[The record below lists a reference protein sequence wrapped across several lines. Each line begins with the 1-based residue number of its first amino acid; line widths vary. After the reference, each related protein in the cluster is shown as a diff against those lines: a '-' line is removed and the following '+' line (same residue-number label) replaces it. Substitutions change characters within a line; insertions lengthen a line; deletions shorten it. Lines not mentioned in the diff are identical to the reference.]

1 MLQKFQGLQLDDL
14 KERGD
19 EDSNVLRSQ
28 VDSKTSGMY
37 SIILFGRRLQLPISE
52 SQLCFR

>member
-14 KERGD
+14 KERGV

-28 VDSKTSGMY
+28 AESKTSGMY
-37 SIILFGRRLQLPISE
+37 SIILFHWRLQLPISE
-52 SQLCFR
+52 SQL